1 MKKIFV
7 FIFLLFSIIFF
18 SSCHDEGLSGIIE
31 KSDMKI
37 TDINDRTKDSTT
49 PPPNKNEEDIIPPPT
64 TYSLEEIMRRN
75 STFKRIIEYFNEMEG
90 IKSTSD
96 Y

>member
-1 MKKIFV
+1 MKKIFI

-37 TDINDRTKDSTT
+37 TDINDRTKDST
-49 PPPNKNEEDIIPPPT
+49 PKNDEEPIPPT

-75 STFKRIIEYFNEMEG
+75 STFKRIFEYFKNEM
-90 IKSTSD
+90 
-96 Y
+96 